1 VLHLYLV
8 TDGSGSWAMVHEG
21 PLPEEP
27 AGASGRLFALLGRF
41 ERRETALEALDL
53 AREALGTLP
62 AEKSPEERA
71 RSCDFALLG
80 LHPSD
85 HLSRRAIRRAR
96 PGSTRPR

>member
-21 PLPEEP
+21 PLPEDP
-27 AGASGRLFALLGRF
+27 ASASGRLFALLGRF

-53 AREALGTLP
+53 ARKALGTLP
-62 AEKSPEERA
+62 AEKTPEERA
-71 RSCDFALLG
+71 RSCDFALIG

-85 HLSRRAIRRAR
+85 NPNRRAIRRSR
-96 PGSTRPR
+96 PSFPRPR